1 MTRLVGF
8 VLLQLA
14 AALFARGRIAEA
26 AARTEAL
33 RSFCDMLEQLRGL
46 LESDGS
52 PMPALLE
59 ALSQQCTGQ
68 AQAFVRALSAAMD
81 KLGKRSFRELWQQE
95 LEQNAGFLEDDAKR
109 ELASLGGVLGR
120 YDPATQLDALDTCRL
135 HLRQHLDKRQS
146 GQTQETHLILGL
158 SFSASL
164 LLGIYLI

>member
-26 AARTEAL
+26 ADRTEAL

-52 PMPALLE
+52 PMPVLLE
-59 ALSQQCTGQ
+59 TLSRRCTGQ
-68 AQAFVRALSAAMD
+68 ARAFVRALSAAMD
-81 KLGKRSFRELWQQE
+81 QLGECSFQELWQQR
-95 LEQNAGFLEDDAKR
+95 LEENAGLLDGDARQTLE
-109 ELASLGGVLGR
+109 SLGGVLGR
-120 YDPATQLDALDTCRL
+120 YDPATQLDALDSCRL
-135 HLRQHLDKRQS
+135 HLRQRLDKRQS
-146 GQTQETHLILGL
+146 DRAQETHLILGL

>member
-26 AARTEAL
+26 ADRTEAL

-52 PMPALLE
+52 PMPVLLE
-59 ALSQQCTGQ
+59 TLSRRCTGQ
-68 AQAFVRALSAAMD
+68 ARAFVRALSAAMD
-81 KLGKRSFRELWQQE
+81 QLGQCSFQELWQQA
-95 LEQNAGFLEDDAKR
+95 LEENAGLLDGDAKQTL
-109 ELASLGGVLGR
+109 ESLGGVLGR
-120 YDPATQLDALDTCRL
+120 YDPATQLDALDSCRL
-135 HLRQHLDKRQS
+135 LLRQRLDKRQS
-146 GQTQETHLILGL
+146 DRAQETHLILGL

>member
-1 MTRLVGF
+1 MTRLMGF

-33 RSFCDMLEQLRGL
+33 RSYSDMLEQLRGL

-59 ALSQQCTGQ
+59 TLSRRCTGQ
-68 AQAFVRALSAAMD
+68 ASAFVRSLSAAMD
-81 KLGKRSFRELWQQE
+81 QLGERSFQELWQWALDGNADALDE
-95 LEQNAGFLEDDAKR
+95 DARRRLE
-109 ELASLGGVLGR
+109 SLGGVLGR
-120 YDPATQLDALDTCRL
+120 YDPATQLEALDTCRL
-135 HLRQHLDKRQS
+135 HLRQRLDKRQS
-146 GQTQETHLILGL
+146 AQAQETHLILGL

>member
-8 VLLQLA
+8 VLLQAA
-14 AALFARGRIAEA
+14 AALFARGRIAET

-52 PMPALLE
+52 PMPALLDI
-59 ALSQQCTGQ
+59 LSRRCSGQ
-68 AQAFVRALSAAMD
+68 ARAFVRALSTAMD
-81 KLGKRSFRELWQQE
+81 QLGESSFRELWRQALAE
-95 LEQNAGFLEDDAKR
+95 NAGPLDEDARRALE
-109 ELASLGGVLGR
+109 SLGTVLGR

-146 GQTQETHLILGL
+146 SQAQETHLILGL

-164 LLGIYLI
+164 LLGILLI

>member
-8 VLLQLA
+8 ALLQLA

-33 RSFCDMLEQLRGL
+33 RSYSDMLEQLRGL

-52 PMPALLE
+52 PMPTLLE
-59 ALSQQCTGQ
+59 TLSRRCAGQ
-68 AQAFVRALSAAMD
+68 ARAFVRSLSTAMD
-81 KLGKRSFRELWQQE
+81 KLGERAFQELWQQS
-95 LEQNAGFLEDDAKR
+95 LEENEGLLDEDAR
-109 ELASLGGVLGR
+109 RTLTSLGGVLGR
-120 YDPATQLDALDTCRL
+120 YDPATQLNALDSCRL
-135 HLRQHLDKRQS
+135 HLRQSLDKRLS
-146 GQTQETHLILGL
+146 DRAQETHLILGL